1 MDKPTLKSAATE
13 GLKMLEETVSH
24 FGSTELGDQ
33 VVANLRFALMEES
46 AEIKGQD
53 EAYMSGYMAGQ
64 NKKQAEIA
72 ALKQK
77 LEMAEKAHEIAIRQR
92 DNLKAE
98 NERLRKDAERYQYL
112 RRWVRGETDLYTEQ
126 KTIHFFINPV
136 GDVMKG
142 SVAQHLDEAIDAA
155 MSALPDTKRRTK

>member
-46 AEIKGQD
+46 AEI
-53 EAYMSGYMAGQ
+53 
-64 NKKQAEIA
+64 A

-92 DNLKAE
+92 DNLKTE
-98 NERLRKDAERYQYL
+98 NERLRQDAERYQYL